1 MELTGSVP
9 SQASRQQV
17 WDALMNADYWK
28 EAIPDTEKYELVGEN
43 LYEMVVKVDIGPIKG
58 NQTVNVQFSDL
69 EPPNSCN
76 FELQNSLV
84 KTAKGTFTL
93 KDPSEFSS
101 EDGETP
107 PPADTVT
114 LLSYRLEL
122 DAGNPFFN
130 AVIEG
135 FKGKIKEGLEEL
147 LGRLEAKAH

>member
-9 SQASRQQV
+9 SQAGRQQV

-28 EAIPDTEKYELVGEN
+28 EAIPDAEKFELVGDN

-58 NQTVNVQFSDL
+58 HQTVNIQFSDL

-76 FELQNSLV
+76 FELQNSMI
-84 KTAKGTFTL
+84 KSAKGLLTL
-93 KDPSEFSS
+93 KDPAAFSS

-107 PPADTVT
+107 PPEGTVT
-114 LLSYRLEL
+114 LLAYRLEV
-122 DAGNPFFN
+122 DAGNPLFN
-130 AVIEG
+130 AVLES
-135 FKGKIKEGLEEL
+135 FKGKIKEGLEEM